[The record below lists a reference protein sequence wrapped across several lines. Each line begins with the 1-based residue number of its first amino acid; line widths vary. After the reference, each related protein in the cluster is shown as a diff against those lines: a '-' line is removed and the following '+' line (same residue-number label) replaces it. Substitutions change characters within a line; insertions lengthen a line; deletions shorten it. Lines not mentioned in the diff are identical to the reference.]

1 MMVEAWNIGAGCLFI
16 VLLISAFAGAVTA
29 LQTGYQFTGS
39 IPYYVVGTLVTSSII
54 LELGPVLT
62 ALILAGRIGARYAA
76 ELGTMRVT
84 EQIDALESLGRSP
97 ASHLVVPRVLA
108 GLIMIPA
115 LTVLAN
121 LSGVVSGWLS
131 VKAVLPVTDAD
142 FIYGAQY
149 YWRPWDAYY
158 SIIKAFFFAGI
169 HHGDRVLHGI
179 QHPAGRRRRG
189 QEHHHGGGH
198 QLRPHSRSRYR
209 SHPPSSEPMIELQGL
224 HKQFGKQVVLD
235 RVDFEVRE
243 GETVALLGPSGT
255 GKSVLLKHI
264 IGLIKPDQR
273 HGAGRREGCQQ
284 AQPQGSLG
292 ASVPDRVR
300 ISERRAVRLHER
312 VRERPTGNHG

>member
-1 MMVEAWNIGAGCLFI
+1 MNVLAALGRWVLEGFSQVGRLSFFIVESARGIGEVRIWWPRMMVEAWNIGAGSLFI
-16 VLLISAFAGAVTA
+16 VMLISAFAGAVTA

-39 IPYYVVGTLVTSSII
+39 IPYYVVGTLVVSSII

-97 ASHLVVPRVLA
+97 ASHLVIPRVLA

-121 LSGVVSGWLS
+121 LSGVLSGWIS

-158 SIIKAFFFAGI
+158 SIIKAFFFAGSI
-169 HHGDRVLHGI
+169 TIIACYMGFNTQQGAEGVGRSTTTAVVTSSVLI
-179 QHPAGRRRRG
+179 
-189 QEHHHGGGH
+189 
-198 QLRPHSRSRYR
+198 L
-209 SHPPSSEPMIELQGL
+209 
-224 HKQFGKQVVLD
+224 VLD
-235 RVDFEVRE
+235 
-243 GETVALLGPSGT
+243 TVLTRLL
-255 GKSVLLKHI
+255 LN
-264 IGLIKPDQR
+264 Q
-273 HGAGRREGCQQ
+273 
-284 AQPQGSLG
+284 
-292 ASVPDRVR
+292 
-300 ISERRAVRLHER
+300 
-312 VRERPTGNHG
+312 

>member
-1 MMVEAWNIGAGCLFI
+1 MNPLAALGRWVLDGFSHVGRLSFFVVEGLRGLAEVRIWWPRMMVEAWNIGAGSLFI
-16 VLLISAFAGAVTA
+16 VMLISAFAGAVTA

-158 SIIKAFFFAGI
+158 SIIKAFFFAGSI
-169 HHGDRVLHGI
+169 TVIACYVGFNTQQGAEGVGRSTTTAVVTSSVLI
-179 QHPAGRRRRG
+179 
-189 QEHHHGGGH
+189 
-198 QLRPHSRSRYR
+198 L
-209 SHPPSSEPMIELQGL
+209 
-224 HKQFGKQVVLD
+224 VLD
-235 RVDFEVRE
+235 
-243 GETVALLGPSGT
+243 TVLTRLL
-255 GKSVLLKHI
+255 LN
-264 IGLIKPDQR
+264 Q
-273 HGAGRREGCQQ
+273 
-284 AQPQGSLG
+284 
-292 ASVPDRVR
+292 
-300 ISERRAVRLHER
+300 
-312 VRERPTGNHG
+312 